1 MKDEGRTELRSR
13 DGGAGTDMPEL
24 GHLRFPPG
32 STLHAC
38 GVEGCAALAKHWTI
52 SSFPAKAVVVSES
65 DTDDDVFF
73 VIEGLARAATFTD
86 NGREVLYS
94 DLPPGEAF
102 GIFAAIDGQPRST
115 NVFAKETSRIARIS
129 GNQFREVLYGNR
141 KVTEAFMLYLVDRIR
156 HLSSRMTEATTLS
169 TEQRLCAQLLRMC
182 TRYGQDTGIIE
193 KLATQQELATLISS
207 QRESVGREM
216 SKLKDQGLIE
226 REGRA
231 LRILSLRALEA
242 KLSDL

>member
-1 MKDEGRTELRSR
+1 MTEPEV
-13 DGGAGTDMPEL
+13 TD
-24 GHLRFPPG
+24 FPDG

-38 GVEGCAALAKHWTI
+38 GPEGRQELAKYWTESI
-52 SSFPAKAVVVSES
+52 FPAKSLIVSES

-73 VIEGLARAATFTD
+73 VLEGMARAATFTD

-94 DLPPGEAF
+94 DLPMGDSF

-115 NVFAKETSRIARIS
+115 NVFAKERSRIARMS
-129 GNQFREVLYGNR
+129 ANHFREVLYSNR
-141 KVTEAFMLYLVDRIR
+141 SVNHAFLCYLVDRIR
-156 HLSSRMTEATTLS
+156 YLSNRMAEATTLS

-182 TRYGQDTGIIE
+182 ERTDKDCGVIE
-193 KLATQQELATLISS
+193 RLPTQQELATLISS

-216 SKLKDQGLIE
+216 SKLKDQGLID
-226 REGRA
+226 RTGKSLA
-231 LRILSLRALEA
+231 ILSLRGLET

>member
-1 MKDEGRTELRSR
+1 MSEAENESY
-13 DGGAGTDMPEL
+13 PE
-24 GHLRFPPG
+24 G

-38 GVEGCAALAKHWTI
+38 GPVGCAALAQHWTV
-52 SSFPAKAVVVSES
+52 SNFTPKSVVVSES

-73 VIEGLARAATFTD
+73 VVNGLARAATFTD

-94 DLPPGEAF
+94 DLPPGESF

-115 NVFAKETSRIARIS
+115 NVFAKEHSRIARLS
-129 GNQFREVLYGNR
+129 ARHFREVLYENR
-141 KVTEAFMLYLVDRIR
+141 EVNEAFILYLVDRIR
-156 HLSSRMTEATTLS
+156 YLSSRMTEATTLS

-182 TRYGQDTGIIE
+182 ERTGRDTGFIE

-216 SKLKDQGLIE
+216 SKLKEQGLID
-226 REGRA
+226 RKGRS
-231 LRILSLRALEA
+231 LEIQSLRGLET

>member
-1 MKDEGRTELRSR
+1 MATT
-13 DGGAGTDMPEL
+13 DGGAFDYPE
-24 GHLRFPPG
+24 G
-32 STLHAC
+32 STLHSC
-38 GVEGCAALAKHWTI
+38 GPEGCDALAKYWTESNFTPKSVI
-52 SSFPAKAVVVSES
+52 VSES

-73 VIEGLARAATFTD
+73 VVDGLARAATFTD

-94 DLPPGEAF
+94 DLPRGDSF

-115 NVFAKETSRIARIS
+115 NVFAKEHSRIARMS
-129 GNQFREVLYGNR
+129 ANHFREVLYGNEAVN
-141 KVTEAFMLYLVDRIR
+141 KAFMLYLVDRIR
-156 HLSSRMTEATTLS
+156 YLSGRMTEATTLS

-182 TRYGQDTGIIE
+182 VKTDERDVGFIE

-216 SKLKDQGLIE
+216 SKLKDQGLID
-226 REGRA
+226 RKGKS
-231 LRILSLRALEA
+231 LTILSLRGLET

>member
-1 MKDEGRTELRSR
+1 MSEAENDSY
-13 DGGAGTDMPEL
+13 PE
-24 GHLRFPPG
+24 G

-38 GVEGCAALAKHWTI
+38 GPEGCEELARHWTVSNFTPKSVI
-52 SSFPAKAVVVSES
+52 VSES

-73 VIEGLARAATFTD
+73 VVKGLARAATFTD

-94 DLPPGEAF
+94 DLPPGESF

-115 NVFAKETSRIARIS
+115 NVFAKEHSRIARLS
-129 GNQFREVLYGNR
+129 AGHFREVLYENR
-141 KVTEAFMLYLVDRIR
+141 KVNEAFILYLVDRIR
-156 HLSSRMTEATTLS
+156 YLSSRMTEATTLS

-182 TRYGQDTGIIE
+182 EKTGRDTGFIE

-216 SKLKDQGLIE
+216 SKLKDQGLID
-226 REGRA
+226 RQGRS
-231 LRILSLRALEA
+231 LTIQSLRGLET

>member
-1 MKDEGRTELRSR
+1 MSDSVAHEYPRCSTLWACGPEGCQELAKYWTESN
-13 DGGAGTDMPEL
+13 
-24 GHLRFPPG
+24 FPPK
-32 STLHAC
+32 S
-38 GVEGCAALAKHWTI
+38 VI
-52 SSFPAKAVVVSES
+52 VSEA

-73 VIEGLARAATFTD
+73 VVDGLARAATFTD

-94 DLPPGEAF
+94 DLPRGDSF

-115 NVFAKETSRIARIS
+115 NVFAKEHSRIARMS
-129 GNQFREVLYGNR
+129 ANHFREVLYGNPSVN
-141 KVTEAFMLYLVDRIR
+141 KAFIMYLVDRIR
-156 HLSSRMTEATTLS
+156 YLSGRMTEATTLS

-182 TRYGQDTGIIE
+182 SKTGRDTGHIE

-216 SKLKDQGLIE
+216 SKLKDLGLIN
-226 REGRA
+226 RDGKS
-231 LRILSLRALEA
+231 LTIHSLRGLEA